1 MAKTRRAR
9 KARKSSRKSVR
20 KNKVYRG
27 GNPLDEKY
35 KEYVRLY
42 KAWSEEEEEEKK
54 ETKLNAVMSALN
66 TLIDNIKSSMGEAN
80 TNVRLI
86 ELQRTKNYLDGV
98 KGKGS
103 LAFKEFQ
110 NSKNA
115 TKQLTAMA
123 LANKLKEKKAE
134 QNNFRK
140 FLQEIRLSAVKK
152 EGQTKSSS

>member
-9 KARKSSRKSVR
+9 KARKSTRKSVR

-27 GNPLDEKY
+27 GNPLDEEYKKY
-35 KEYVRLY
+35 VILY

-54 ETKLNAVMSALN
+54 ETKLNAVILALN
-66 TLIDNIKSSMGEAN
+66 TLIDNIKSSMGEAK

-86 ELQRTKNYLDGV
+86 ELQRTKNYLDVV

-103 LAFKEFQ
+103 LAFNEFKK
-110 NSKNA
+110 SRNA

-123 LANKLKEKKAE
+123 LANNFKKKKAE
-134 QNNFRK
+134 QNNLRK
-140 FLQEIRLSAVKK
+140 FLEEIRLSAVNK
-152 EGQTKSSS
+152 